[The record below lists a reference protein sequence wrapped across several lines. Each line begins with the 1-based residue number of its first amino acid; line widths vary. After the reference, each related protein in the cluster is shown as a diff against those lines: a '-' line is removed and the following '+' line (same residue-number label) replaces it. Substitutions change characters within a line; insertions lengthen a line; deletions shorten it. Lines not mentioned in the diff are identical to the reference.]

1 MGIALVTLVAGVSR
15 SVCSVEGVEQ
25 WAQHTHSWGATAQ
38 CTTGGEAGTSIELSY
53 LEKLHSETKTT
64 FCSGVLILYC

>member
-25 WAQHTHSWGATAQ
+25 WAHELQHTHTRGEPLLSAQ
-38 CTTGGEAGTSIELSY
+38 
-53 LEKLHSETKTT
+53 LEERR
-64 FCSGVLILYC
+64 GPP